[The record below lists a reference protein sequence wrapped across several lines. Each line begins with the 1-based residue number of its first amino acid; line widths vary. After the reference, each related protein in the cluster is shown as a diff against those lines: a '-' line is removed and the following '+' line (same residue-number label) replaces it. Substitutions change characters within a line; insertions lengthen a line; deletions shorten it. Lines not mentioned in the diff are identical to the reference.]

1 MKWLAFASRNFKEMT
16 RDLLTLI
23 FGIALPV
30 VLIVMFSLISS
41 NIGAMTN
48 PSFMISNLAPG
59 IAVFSM
65 SFVTLFLG
73 LLVAG
78 DRSSAFLA
86 RILVSPMK
94 GIDYILGYSLPLVP
108 LALVQALACIVT
120 AVCFG
125 LKLSANLLFGLVAL
139 IPVSLLYISM
149 GLLFGSVCS
158 DKQVGGLASI
168 LINLA
173 AWTSGA
179 WFPVSV
185 VGGVYETICNLLP
198 FGHAV
203 SLVQGVMQGSPL
215 NFGHLIWVL
224 GYAAALSA
232 LAIFF
237 FKKKTRP

>member
-41 NIGAMTN
+41 NIGAATN
-48 PSFMISNLAPG
+48 PSFAIANLAPG

-78 DRSSAFLA
+78 DRSSAFLS
-86 RILVSPMK
+86 RILVSPMT
-94 GIDYILGYSLPLVP
+94 GMDYILGYSLPLIP
-108 LALVQALACIVT
+108 LALVQALACIL
-120 AVCFG
+120 AALCFG
-125 LKLSANLLFGLVAL
+125 LKADANLLFGFIAL

-149 GLLFGSVCS
+149 GLLFGSLFS

-179 WFPVSV
+179 WFPVSA
-185 VGGVYETICNLLP
+185 VGGVYEAICNLLP

-203 SLVQGVMQGSPL
+203 SLVQGIVQGGGL
-215 NFGHLIWVL
+215 NLGHLIWVL
-224 GYAAALSA
+224 AYAAALSA
-232 LAIFF
+232 LAIFC
-237 FKKKTRP
+237 FKKKTKA